1 MSTLT
6 GGMNT
11 SNPYAPWL
19 FGQSPMSQFASLNWS
34 QGFGGNLPQMSFPVF
49 DGSNPKLWR
58 SRCETYFEYYVV
70 PVEMWIRL
78 ATMHFEGPALFWLQ
92 SMEGRTREMN
102 WGELYAALI
111 TRFGRD
117 QHNLLIRQFYHI
129 YQTGSVSDY
138 IEQFDVFLH
147 QLLAHENHLTTTM
160 VTARFVDGLKDD
172 LKAVVITQRPADLD
186 TACSLALLQN
196 EVMSNTGRRDLRR
209 PDINSF
215 NRSPNKANTLPLLSG
230 NRASGFR
237 KNADQEQI
245 GVLKVR
251 EVKWQPSRNIG
262 RPRDCVLNVEKNG
275 ANFTNAPTQCLY
287 I

>member
-1 MSTLT
+1 M
-6 GGMNT
+6 
-11 SNPYAPWL
+11 
-19 FGQSPMSQFASLNWS
+19 
-34 QGFGGNLPQMSFPVF
+34 
-49 DGSNPKLWR
+49 
-58 SRCETYFEYYVV
+58 
-70 PVEMWIRL
+70 
-78 ATMHFEGPALFWLQ
+78 
-92 SMEGRTREMN
+92 
-102 WGELYAALI
+102 
-111 TRFGRD
+111 
-117 QHNLLIRQFYHI
+117 
-129 YQTGSVSDY
+129 SDY
-138 IEQFDVFLH
+138 IEQFDVLLH

-172 LKAVVITQRPADLD
+172 LKAVVIIQRPADLD
-186 TACSLALLQN
+186 TACSLALLQE

-209 PDINSF
+209 LDISSL